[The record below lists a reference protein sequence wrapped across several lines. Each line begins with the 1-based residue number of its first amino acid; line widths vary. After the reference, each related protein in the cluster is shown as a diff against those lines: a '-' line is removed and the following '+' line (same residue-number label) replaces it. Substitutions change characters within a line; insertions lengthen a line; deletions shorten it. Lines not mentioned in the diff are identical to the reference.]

1 MSLPT
6 LFQGRRGTWIY
17 QSPRI
22 LFILSYAE
30 AKKLDKAVIYTRHI
44 DRIKRLGPHQ
54 SWILQRLGY
63 LGYATKKGGEPD
75 LSAVEGLASRL
86 SLDFHKLVT
95 AVEAALKAAN
105 AKRPEDVALLP
116 PVLTLPEKVV
126 LLEALAK
133 SDRFHLKKSI
143 SIFDSDKIPHNVDP
157 DAYRRERR
165 FRKAYLYSLHLLS
178 PEGRP
183 TLLGYAL
190 AYRMAKGADA
200 VSSYLRLLEAS
211 GRLKYVVA
219 LEALALDVGTMR
231 ELKNLVETYQEAL
244 SALGHRLD
252 LSATY
257 YVFSG
262 MKSDVE
268 DFMIGLAKPLEW
280 LLEILET

>member
-1 MSLPT
+1 MSLPS
-6 LFQGRRGTWIY
+6 LFQGRGGTWIY

-30 AKKLDKAVIYTRHI
+30 ARKLDKGAIYRRHM
-44 DRIKRLGPHQ
+44 DRVKRLGPHQ
-54 SWILQRLGY
+54 SWILHRLGY

-75 LSAVEGLASRL
+75 LSAVEELASRL
-86 SLDFHKLVT
+86 SLDINRLII

-105 AKRPEDVALLP
+105 ARRPEDVALLP

-143 SIFDSDKIPHNVDP
+143 SAFDADKIPRNVDP
-157 DAYRRERR
+157 DAYRREKR
-165 FRKAYLYSLHLLS
+165 FRKAYLYNLHLLN

-190 AYRMAKGADA
+190 AYRIAKGADA
-200 VSSYLRLLEAS
+200 VSSYLKLLDAS

-219 LEALALDVGTMR
+219 LEALAMDVGTMR
-231 ELKNLVETYQEAL
+231 ELKNLIEAYEEAL
-244 SALGHRLD
+244 ASLGHRLD
-252 LSATY
+252 LGTAY